1 MSMLFPKIAFHTG
14 ETSMSWASRQA
25 AFHTGGRVVPF
36 LNDLG
41 IPVADL
47 ARGKRE
53 AVVRLCAKAGEDP
66 AEVIRNSIVAVGP
79 RRFELCGEEFSAEF
93 TTGPVNRFCPLCIA
107 EDVDGHQ
114 HPGEAMRHRVH
125 WRLAPYRTCPKH
137 NLPMSDIR
145 MGKWSDML
153 HELQAVPEALAE
165 QLEVAKTRARR
176 EPSPLQTYVERR
188 LAGETGPAFLDDQRV
203 DQVCRAGEMLGG
215 LLHYG
220 PATKAAEMT
229 EDMWD
234 AAGRTGWSLLEDG
247 PEAIRTVLAETLTGC
262 LRQNGHPSPRSA
274 FGMLYGWL
282 FASRLT
288 KDPGPIRD
296 IVREVIIEHVPLVPG
311 QMLLGKPVEHPRLS
325 SIASIAKAEG
335 LHSKTLANV
344 LRVAG
349 LLEDGE
355 ERKSSRNVVADYAK
369 AKVLIDRAKHAVPVT
384 QVPDMISASRPI
396 VAELISLGQLTRIQ
410 DHGQLQSKLGKSIDG
425 RSVQRTLKFI
435 EGVGPLLEEPPET
448 HVHLAKAA
456 EKTRVT
462 LRAILEML
470 FGQFLQT
477 VYRLQGCHGFEA
489 VLVSPDEIMACIEDP
504 PSNASDEIRFWMG

>member
-1 MSMLFPKIAFHTG
+1 MNALFPKIAFHTG
-14 ETSMSWASRQA
+14 ETPMSWASRQA

-41 IPVADL
+41 IPIADL
-47 ARGKRE
+47 ARGKRD
-53 AVVRLCAKAGEDP
+53 AVERLCVKAGEDP
-66 AEVIRNSIVAVGP
+66 AEVIRNSIVPVEH
-79 RRFELCGEEFSAEF
+79 RRFKLCGEEFSAEF
-93 TTGPVNRFCPLCIA
+93 TTGPVTRLCPLCIA
-107 EDVDGHQ
+107 EDIGSCE
-114 HPGEAMRHRVH
+114 HPDEAMRHRVQ

-145 MGKWSDML
+145 MGTWSDML
-153 HELQAVPEALAE
+153 HELQAMPEAIAE
-165 QLEVAKTRARR
+165 QLEVAKTRSRR
-176 EPSPLQTYVERR
+176 EPSRLQTYVERR
-188 LAGETGPAFLDDQRV
+188 LAGEAGPAWLDDQGI
-203 DQVCRAGEMLGG
+203 DQVCRTGEMLGG
-215 LLHYG
+215 LLYYG
-220 PATKAAEMT
+220 PGKKAADMT

-234 AAGRTGWSLLEDG
+234 AASRKGWSLLEEG
-247 PEAIRTVLAETLTGC
+247 PDAIRTVLAETLTCC

-296 IVREVIIEHVPLVPG
+296 LVRDVIIEHVPLVPG
-311 QMLLGKPVEHPRLS
+311 QMLLGKAVEHPRLS
-325 SIASIAKAEG
+325 SITSIAKAEG

-349 LLEDGE
+349 VIEDGE
-355 ERKSSRNVVADYAK
+355 EQKSARNVVADYAK
-369 AKVLIDRAKHAVPVT
+369 AKVLIDRAKRAVPVT
-384 QVPDMISASRPI
+384 QVPDMLSASRPI

-470 FGQFLQT
+470 FRQFLPT
-477 VYRLQGCHGFEA
+477 VYRLKGCHGFQA
-489 VLVSPDEIMACIEDP
+489 VLVSPDEIMACIADP
-504 PSNASDEIRFWMG
+504 PPDASDEIRFWMG

>member
-14 ETSMSWASRQA
+14 ETPMSWASRQA

-41 IPVADL
+41 IPAADL
-47 ARGKRE
+47 ARAKLE
-53 AVVRLCAKAGEDP
+53 AVETLCAKAGEDP
-66 AEVIRNSIVAVGP
+66 AGVVHNSIVAVGH
-79 RRFELCGEEFSAEF
+79 RHFQMRGEEFSAEF
-93 TTGPVNRFCPLCIA
+93 TTGPVTRFCPLCIA
-107 EDVDGHQ
+107 EDVDGCE
-114 HPGEAMRHRVH
+114 HPSEAMRHRVQ

-153 HELQAVPEALAE
+153 HELQAMPEALAE

-176 EPSPLQTYVERR
+176 EPSPLQTYIERR
-188 LAGETGPAFLDDQRV
+188 LAGETGPVFLDDQRV
-203 DQVCRAGEMLGG
+203 DQVCRASEMLGG

-220 PATKAAEMT
+220 PSKKATDMT

-234 AAGRTGWSLLEDG
+234 AASRTGWSLLEGG
-247 PEAIRTVLAETLTGC
+247 PDAIRAVLAETLTSC

-282 FASRLT
+282 FSSRLT

-296 IVREVIIEHVPLVPG
+296 LVRDVIIEHVPLVPG
-311 QMLLGKPVEHPRLS
+311 QMLLGKPVAHPRLS
-325 SIASIAKAEG
+325 SITSIAKAEG

-349 LLEDGE
+349 LIGDE
-355 ERKSSRNVVADYAK
+355 EGQKSARNVVADYAK
-369 AKVLIDRAKHAVPVT
+369 AKVLIDRAKRAVPVT
-384 QVPDMISASRPI
+384 QVPDMLSASRPI
-396 VAELISLGQLTRIQ
+396 VAELISLGQLKRIQ

-435 EGVGPLLEEPPET
+435 EGAGPLVDEPPET
-448 HVHLAKAA
+448 HVNLAKAA
-456 EKTRVT
+456 EKSRVT

-470 FGQFLQT
+470 FGQFLPR
-477 VYRLQGCHGFEA
+477 VYRLQGCQGFEA
-489 VLVSPDEIMACIEDP
+489 VLVSPDEIMACIADP
-504 PSNASDEIRFWMG
+504 PPDASDEIRFWMG

>member
-1 MSMLFPKIAFHTG
+1 MNALFPKIAFHSG
-14 ETSMSWASRQA
+14 ETPMSWASRQA

-41 IPVADL
+41 IPAADL

-53 AVVRLCAKAGEDP
+53 AVETLCAKAGEDP
-66 AEVIRNSIVAVGP
+66 AGVVHNSIVAVGH
-79 RRFELCGEEFSAEF
+79 RRFQLDGEEFSAEF
-93 TTGPVNRFCPLCIA
+93 TTGPVTRFCPLCIA
-107 EDVDGHQ
+107 EDVEGCE
-114 HPGEAMRHRVH
+114 HPSEAMRHRVQ
-125 WRLAPYRTCPKH
+125 WRLASYRTCPKH

-153 HELQAVPEALAE
+153 HELQAMPKALAE
-165 QLEVAKTRARR
+165 QLEVARTHARR
-176 EPSPLQTYVERR
+176 EPSPLQTYVVRR
-188 LAGETGPAFLDDQRV
+188 LDGEAGPAWLDKQRV

-215 LLHYG
+215 ILHYG
-220 PATKAAEMT
+220 PATKAADMT

-234 AAGRTGWSLLEDG
+234 AAGRTGWSLFEEG
-247 PEAIRTVLAETLTGC
+247 PEAIRPVLAEILKDC

-296 IVREVIIEHVPLVPG
+296 IVRDVIIEHVPLVPG

-349 LLEDGE
+349 LLGEGE
-355 ERKSSRNVVADYAK
+355 ERKSSGNVVANYAE

-384 QVPDMISASRPI
+384 QVPDMLSASRPL

-410 DHGQLQSKLGKSIDG
+410 DHCHLQSKLGKAIDG
-425 RSVQRTLKFI
+425 RSV
-435 EGVGPLLEEPPET
+435 
-448 HVHLAKAA
+448 
-456 EKTRVT
+456 
-462 LRAILEML
+462 
-470 FGQFLQT
+470 
-477 VYRLQGCHGFEA
+477 
-489 VLVSPDEIMACIEDP
+489 
-504 PSNASDEIRFWMG
+504 